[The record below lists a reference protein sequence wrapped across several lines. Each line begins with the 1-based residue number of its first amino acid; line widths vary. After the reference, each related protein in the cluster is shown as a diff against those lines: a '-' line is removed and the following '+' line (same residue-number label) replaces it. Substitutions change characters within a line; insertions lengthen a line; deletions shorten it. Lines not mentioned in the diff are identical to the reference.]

1 MVGSSKV
8 RIACPSI
15 SFLFV
20 RLGGS
25 LGIFPHV
32 ENFVF
37 KGNSLGV
44 VLTELCPL
52 LRQSLDWF
60 EGLVREREIMS
71 KVRSSELDTG
81 LSSSGEPVEGDTA
94 VSTPREVRAFYALE
108 EACGLDAKT
117 VARFKD
123 RFQFPARVR
132 VRRPGDEDRAYH
144 FFPGEICFY
153 EAAFSCGLR
162 FPVHPFI
169 MELLDHFGIAPGQLM
184 PNSWRIVVNCME
196 VWLAAVGDMIKVGEL
211 VHMYR
216 LKESK
221 EYGYYELVPW
231 ERKTRIVK
239 GLPLSFRYLK
249 SRFFFVSGDDFETLS
264 SREWGDVPR
273 LLRRWAT
280 PTLGALVFLPV
291 TVFLLSAVFVVD
303 SYLFFCVVKRRPK
316 LKSRYTERVK
326 KAIEYAPTIENWDD
340 LVDPRTLAFYN
351 LGPNPSAYILHLL
364 SIEEKKSKY

>member
-1 MVGSSKV
+1 MVGSSEV

-15 SFLFV
+15 SFLFT

-25 LGIFPHV
+25 LGVFLHV
-32 ENFVF
+32 ENFIF
-37 KGNSLGV
+37 EGNSLGV

-71 KVRSSELDTG
+71 EVRSSELDTE
-81 LSSSGEPVEGDTA
+81 LSSSGEPVEEDTT
-94 VSTPREVRAFYALE
+94 VFTPREVRAFYALE
-108 EACGLDAKT
+108 KACGLDAET
-117 VARFKD
+117 IARFKD
-123 RFQFPARVR
+123 RFQFPTRVR

-153 EAAFSCGLR
+153 EAAFSYGLR

-169 MELLDHFGIAPGQLM
+169 MEPLDHFGIALEQLM

-196 VWLAAVGDMIKVGEL
+196 VWLAAVGDMIKVGEFI
-211 VHMYR
+211 HMYH

-239 GLPLSFRYLK
+239 GLPSSFRY
-249 SRFFFVSGDDFETLS
+249 
-264 SREWGDVPR
+264 
-273 LLRRWAT
+273 
-280 PTLGALVFLPV
+280 
-291 TVFLLSAVFVVD
+291 
-303 SYLFFCVVKRRPK
+303 
-316 LKSRYTERVK
+316 
-326 KAIEYAPTIENWDD
+326 
-340 LVDPRTLAFYN
+340 
-351 LGPNPSAYILHLL
+351 
-364 SIEEKKSKY
+364 